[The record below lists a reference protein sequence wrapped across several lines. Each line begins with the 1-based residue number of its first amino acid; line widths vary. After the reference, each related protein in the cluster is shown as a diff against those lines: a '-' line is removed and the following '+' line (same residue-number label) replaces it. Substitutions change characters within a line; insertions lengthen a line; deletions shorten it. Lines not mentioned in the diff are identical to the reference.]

1 MARTLQLQVVTQ
13 EGVRADCQAL
23 SVQAPGAMGY
33 FGVLPGHSDMIAEL
47 TIGTIEVKLA
57 DGSRRVMACTGG
69 IAEIKD
75 NHVVILGDTIED
87 AEEIDADR
95 AKEAERRARERLRAR
110 KEVDVDAR
118 RAEIAL
124 ARALNRLRTQRKG
137 L

>member
-1 MARTLQLQVVTQ
+1 MARTFHLQVVTQ
-13 EGVRADCQAL
+13 EGVKADCEAL
-23 SVQAPGAMGY
+23 SLQAPGALGY
-33 FGVLPGHSDMIAEL
+33 FGVRPDHADMIAEL
-47 TIGTIEVKLA
+47 AIGTLEVKLA

-87 AEEIDADR
+87 AEEIDVER
-95 AKEAERRARERLRAR
+95 AHQSEQRARERLRLR
-110 KEVDVDAR
+110 REPDVDAR

-124 ARALNRLRTQRKG
+124 ARATNRLRTHRKG